1 MDKEEIKRYLS
12 EGVAARTAVDID
24 MILDLS
30 TRIGKSM
37 IEGKKLILMGNG
49 GSAADSQHIAAEFV
63 GKFQK
68 ERRPLMALALNTNT
82 SSVTAIG
89 NDYGYEKVFERQVE
103 AFAKEGDIVIGLS
116 TSGNSENVLRAIEM
130 ANKMGCITVGMTGKG
145 GGKLAGKAQHMI
157 KVDSS
162 KTSIIQEVHIT
173 IGHIMS
179 NIIED
184 MI

>member
-1 MDKEEIKRYLS
+1 
-12 EGVAARTAVDID
+12 

-30 TRIGKSM
+30 TRIGKNM
-37 IEGKKLILMGNG
+37 LEGKKLILMGNG

-103 AFAKEGDIVIGLS
+103 AFAREGDIVIGLS
-116 TSGNSENVLRAIEM
+116 TSGNSENVVRAIEA
-130 ANKMGCITVGMTGKG
+130 ANRLGCITVGMTGKS
-145 GGKLAGKAQHMI
+145 GGKLAEKAKYAI